1 VTRPASRKSPVHP
14 VPTPTAQHLASS
26 GIREI
31 LDLAVPLGDAVARLE
46 LGQPGFRTPA
56 HIAEAAAVTVFDDG
70 GYTQS
75 SGTLALRTAIAESL
89 GRRYGT
95 VPAIERIIVTQGGA
109 QGITAS
115 YEAIVGP
122 GDEVILPDP
131 AWPNYETLAHLRGA
145 TPVHYPLRIENDY
158 VPDPREIA
166 SLITEKTRLIVLNSP
181 GNPTGAVA
189 PREVI
194 REIVETAA
202 ARGIMVLSDEV
213 YDELIFDGEPANAN
227 EFAPDSVISVFSFS
241 KTYAMTGWRVGYLL
255 IPAWLS
261 STLGHIQESSISCV
275 SSVSQ
280 SAALAALTG
289 PQTPVDD
296 MRAAYRERRDQVVGL
311 LAAAGIAVRPPDGAF
326 YLMVPLADG
335 VDSRS
340 AALDLV
346 RHGVSVAPGTAFGTE
361 AASQVRISLASDE
374 ATTALGLD
382 RFIRWYESTAGG
394 TTMGGQQ

>member
-1 VTRPASRKSPVHP
+1 MPHP
-14 VPTPTAQHLASS
+14 IPTPTALHLASS

-46 LGQPGFRTPA
+46 LGQPGFRTPT

-75 SGTLALRTAIAESL
+75 SGTFALRTAIADSL
-89 GRRYGT
+89 GRRYGV
-95 VPAIERIIVTQGGA
+95 VPAIERIIVTQGGS
-109 QGITAS
+109 QGIAAA

-131 AWPNYETLAHLRGA
+131 AWPNYETLTHLRGA
-145 TPVHYPLRIENDY
+145 TPVHYPLRIENSY
-158 VPDPREIA
+158 VPDARQIEA
-166 SLITEKTRLIVLNSP
+166 LITEKTRLIVLNSP

-189 PREVI
+189 PRSVI
-194 REIVETAA
+194 RDIVELAA

-255 IPAWLS
+255 IPSWLS

-289 PQTPVDD
+289 TQQPVAE
-296 MRAAYRERRDQVVGL
+296 MRAAYRERRDQVVAAL
-311 LAAAGIAVRPPDGAF
+311 TAAGIDVRPPDGAF

-335 VDSRS
+335 VDSRL

-361 AASQVRISLASDE
+361 AASQVRVSLASDE
-374 ATTALGLD
+374 ATTATGLE
-382 RFIRWYESTAGG
+382 RFIRWYETTAGG
-394 TTMGGQQ
+394 ARLTE